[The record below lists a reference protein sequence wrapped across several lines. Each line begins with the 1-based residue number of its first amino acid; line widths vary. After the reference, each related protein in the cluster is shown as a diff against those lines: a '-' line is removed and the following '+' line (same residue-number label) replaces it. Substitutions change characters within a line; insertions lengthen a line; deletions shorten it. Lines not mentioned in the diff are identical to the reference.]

1 MKGNGMTWIDFI
13 TGVAFGIIAAGL
25 YFATLALTIRFAR
38 DVRRPGALLLGGGA
52 LRIALLLL
60 AGWSAA
66 QIGAAS
72 AAGFA
77 AAFLAVRTLAI
88 ALARMPDRAAA

>member
-1 MKGNGMTWIDFI
+1 MIWTDFVI
-13 TGVAFGIIAAGL
+13 GAAVGTLATGL
-25 YFATLALTIRFAR
+25 HFATLALSVRLAR
-38 DVRRPGALLLGGGA
+38 DARRPGALLLGGGA

-60 AGWSAA
+60 AGWSVA